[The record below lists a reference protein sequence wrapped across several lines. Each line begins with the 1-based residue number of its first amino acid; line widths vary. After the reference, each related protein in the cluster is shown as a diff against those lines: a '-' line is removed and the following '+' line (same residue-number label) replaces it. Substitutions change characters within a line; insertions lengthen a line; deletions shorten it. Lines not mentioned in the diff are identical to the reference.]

1 VTAPAFLVPAASLGH
16 VTVGSTVAVEGD
28 EGRHGGSV
36 KRLRQS
42 EQVDLVDGEGRRVT
56 GVVEAVHRDS
66 FTVRVTAA
74 TDEPARQPQVI
85 VVQALAKGDRAE
97 LAVEMLTE
105 CGVDLIVPWS
115 ADHSVTVW
123 RDDRA
128 QRGLRRWRAVSRA
141 AAKQSRRSRLPV
153 ISDLS
158 DSQRVAELLAAASLG
173 LVLHESAAARLSRVA
188 IPSTG
193 CVVLVVGPEGGISPA
208 ELALFAEC
216 LGLPVRM
223 GASVLRTSTAGVAAA
238 SVVMANSGR
247 WH

>member
-1 VTAPAFLVPAASLGH
+1 MTAPAFLVPPACLRHLTAGATL
-16 VTVGSTVAVEGD
+16 TVEGD

-36 KRLRQS
+36 KRLRPG
-42 EQVDLVDGEGRRVT
+42 EQVDLVDGDGRRVT
-56 GVVEAVHRDS
+56 ATVSAAERHS
-66 FTVRVTAA
+66 FTVRVAA
-74 TDEPARQPQVI
+74 VTDEPAPQPQVT

-115 ADHSVTVW
+115 AEHSVTVW

-128 QRGLRRWRAVSRA
+128 ERGLRRWRAVSRA
-141 AAKQSRRSRLPV
+141 AAKQSRRSRLP
-153 ISDLS
+153 IIADLS
-158 DSQRVAELLAAASLG
+158 DSHQVAQLLAAASLG

-193 CVVLVVGPEGGISPA
+193 SVVLVVGPEGGISPA
-208 ELALFAEC
+208 ELAAFGESG
-216 LGLPVRM
+216 GLPVRM